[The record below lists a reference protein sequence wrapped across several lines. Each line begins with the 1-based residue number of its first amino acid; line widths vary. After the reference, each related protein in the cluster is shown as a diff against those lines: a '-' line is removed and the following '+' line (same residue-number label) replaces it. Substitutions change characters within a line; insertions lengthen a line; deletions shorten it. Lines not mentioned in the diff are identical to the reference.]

1 MMNGENGLEFNEQG
15 LIPAIIQDAFSQ
27 QVLMLGW
34 MNREAFEL
42 TRNTGLVHFWSR
54 SRQRLWKKGET
65 SGNLMQVV
73 ELMLDCDR
81 DALLVRVLRKGPACH
96 TGMVTCFHNPIE
108 KESGE

>member
-1 MMNGENGLEFNEQG
+1 MNGENGLVFNEQG

-42 TRNTGLVHFWSR
+42 TRITGLVHFWSR

-73 ELMLDCDR
+73 EVKLDCDR

-96 TGMVTCFHNPIE
+96 TGMVTCFHNPLE

>member
-1 MMNGENGLEFNEQG
+1 MIGENPLRFDEKG
-15 LIPAIIQDAFSQ
+15 LIPAIIQDAFSH

-34 MNREAFEL
+34 MNQEALDL
-42 TRNTGLVHFWSR
+42 TRSTGLVHFWSR

-73 ELMLDCDR
+73 EISVDCDQ

-96 TGMVTCFHNPIE
+96 TGMVTCFHNPMNTE
-108 KESGE
+108 NAA